1 MMMLKNLE
9 KYEIILASASPR
21 RSKLLHELGLGFKV
35 LTRPVDEHYPPG
47 LAGKEIARYLSKMK
61 ANAFEKE
68 FFNENILLITA
79 DTIVC
84 LQGEILSKPG
94 DRKEAVNTLRQLSG
108 KMHQVITGM
117 CIRTKDKEIDFTVST
132 DVYFKDL
139 LDEEISYY
147 VDEYKPYDKAGAYGI
162 QEWIGYI
169 GIEKIEGS
177 FYNVMGL
184 PVLRLYEELRK
195 F

>member
-1 MMMLKNLE
+1 
-9 KYEIILASASPR
+9 
-21 RSKLLHELGLGFKV
+21 
-35 LTRPVDEHYPPG
+35 
-47 LAGKEIARYLSKMK
+47 MK

-84 LQGEILSKPG
+84 LQGEILGKPG
-94 DRKEAVNTLRQLSG
+94 DRQEAVNTLRQLSG

-117 CIRTKDKEIDFTVST
+117 SIRTKDKEIDFTVST

-139 LDEEISYY
+139 LDEEINYY